1 MTYNEL
7 AQVLETK
14 NPKTGKLYQR
24 KDLNVFK
31 YQNLGTGMLQDA
43 VFVRDSWIK
52 DTKNQDVARRFL
64 QASFQGWIYCR
75 DHYKACVNIV
85 LANGPTLGRGHQT
98 WQMNEVNKL
107 IWPAKL
113 GIGVID
119 PAAAKRTVAVA
130 RQGKLIKKAP
140 TTWYRSDLAK
150 RAVANLK
157 AQGIDVYGKRWK
169 PAVVHV
175 TPGGK

>member
-1 MTYNEL
+1 MQIQSAL
-7 AQVLETK
+7 KRFQGRIDC
-14 NPKTGKLYQR
+14 PK
-24 KDLNVFK
+24 
-31 YQNLGTGMLQDA
+31 
-43 VFVRDSWIK
+43 SC
-52 DTKNQDVARRFL
+52 ARRGKTIVNVRSFGFTSQRAFEKFL
-64 QASFQGWIYCR
+64 SS
-75 DHYKACVNIV
+75 NIV
-85 LANGPTLGRGHQT
+85 TPVQFDHTT
-98 WQMNEVNKL
+98 V
-107 IWPAKL
+107 
-113 GIGVID
+113 V
-119 PAAAKRTVAVA
+119 KRVCVA